1 MRRTHLLVNGLK
13 LEVQQLL
20 EVVHPVTR
28 KLSVL
33 PIVVEVYFVGVLDM
47 PELVPGLGQVQV
59 QLLVAVK
66 KSFACLE

>member
-1 MRRTHLLVNGLK
+1 M
-13 LEVQQLL
+13 EI
-20 EVVHPVTR
+20 VHPVTR

-33 PIVVEVYFVGVLDM
+33 SVVVEVYFVGVLDV
-47 PELVPGLGQVQV
+47 PELVPGLGKVQV